1 MSSKLCAPYEG
12 DLPYLYISYCP
23 EDMDIILPILR
34 FLQDEGYRIWYDD
47 SRVPGSEWPGTAA
60 RRLDQSAAFLAL
72 ISENWIASH
81 QCLEEFTFAQMRR
94 LSSLAVILKPVQ
106 LTPETN
112 LQIVSV
118 PAVDRTQSTPGEF
131 QDRLLEQLD
140 KLDPALRQD
149 PAPVPPVSRSKLPL
163 IITIAAALIFVVG
176 IVAAVLARGKSDD
189 PLNTPNPPV
198 VPTESITPPTE
209 PSTELS
215 SPPEPELDY
224 SAAYHI
230 LLTVPENMPLEE
242 FPGTLSTLRERLD
255 IFTGGEPYEINVEDD
270 SIELYLP
277 KSAFAGIGVENVLKC
292 YLTRAIEL
300 YIFNRASPATAREP
314 IRRND
319 LSSVTLSQGT
329 IPGVDAVQYGIY
341 SPTYNYLTIQLTD
354 QCAEWFKEEI
364 AAWGDGIA
372 FGQDMESVLDY
383 AYYYT
388 FPAGD
393 GKTFYVLNN
402 DLGGQFLETLAYNLT
417 HDPLTDNFSFT
428 IDLNSLAD
436 WQTTEGESRMGENQC
451 DPSAL
456 EGATVTFILEGYH
469 LWTAEDVLNAEKEL
483 KARLDMLDQPYAL
496 GRIEDDEEDV
506 AVFAVRTGMEHM
518 GIPVIPL
525 IGGKD
530 VCLQVNYFT
539 INLQNCNFT
548 WETTPDGICLLAL
561 EVDSKVTDQLTELTK
576 EMVEQDN
583 ALYLAVGGLSLL
595 GNGGLPVLRASIGQS
610 VSDGRI
616 IFDRLCFGQETR
628 ITEEYLWLTALMEWI
643 INDSSLA
650 PRLHWMQQIQMNL
663 EDGVIGYDRNRF
675 GMSYAKAEQAFA
687 DAVYAIVPDATVAG
701 KQDMSCVY
709 VSLDLDP
716 NENLPERAAALAQEI
731 YEASGFEQSIFQDL
745 TIYLIEEDN
754 SVNERARI
762 FFKKGYSYVLP
773 QLDGPLPDNGY
784 TYISGIFQGGRLE
797 QYQSTFQ
804 HIVETDPFFLRLTSE
819 GQTSWKW

>member
-1 MSSKLCAPYEG
+1 MSSKLCAPYKG

-23 EDMDIILPILR
+23 EDMDIILPILH
-34 FLQDEGYRIWYDD
+34 FLQDEGYRIGYED
-47 SRVPGSEWPGTAA
+47 RRAPGSEWPDAA
-60 RRLDQSAAFLAL
+60 TRRLDQSVAFLAL

-94 LSSLAVILKPVQ
+94 LPSLAVILKPVQ

-118 PAVDRTQSTPGEF
+118 PTVDRSQSTPGEF
-131 QDRLLEQLD
+131 RDRLLEQLD
-140 KLDPALRQD
+140 KLAPALRQD

-176 IVAAVLARGKSDD
+176 IVAAVLAHGKSDD

-209 PSTELS
+209 PSTDLS

-242 FPGTLSTLRERLD
+242 FPGALSTLRERLD

-270 SIELYLP
+270 SIDLYLP
-277 KSAFAGIGVENVLKC
+277 KSAFAGIGVENILKC

-300 YIFNRASPATAREP
+300 YIFDRASPSTAREP

-319 LSSVTLSQGT
+319 LASVTLSQGT

-364 AAWGDGIA
+364 AAWGDGLA

-393 GKTFYVLNN
+393 GKTFYVLND
-402 DLGGQFLETLAYNLT
+402 DLGGQFLETLAYNLA
-417 HDPLTDNFSFT
+417 HDPLPDNFSFT

-436 WQTTEGESRMGENQC
+436 WQTTAGGSRMGENQC

-456 EGATVTFILEGYH
+456 KRATVTFILEGYR

-496 GRIEDDEEDV
+496 GRIEDDEDDV

-518 GIPVIPL
+518 GVPVIEL
-525 IGGKD
+525 LRGNT
-530 VCLQVNYFT
+530 LQLQTDYWD
-539 INLQNCNFT
+539 IDLQNCNFV
-548 WETTPDGICLLAL
+548 WETTPDGICTLML
-561 EVDSKVTDQLTELTK
+561 EMDSKLTDQLAELAEKTTG
-576 EMVEQDN
+576 QGDI
-583 ALYLAVGGLSLL
+583 LYLTTAGLALL
-595 GNGGLPVLRASIGQS
+595 GKGGLPVLGTPIGQS
-610 VSDGRI
+610 ISDGRI
-616 IFDRLCFGQETR
+616 IFDRLCFDLETR
-628 ITEEYLWLTALMEWI
+628 ITEEYRWLTTLMEQI
-643 INDSSLA
+643 MNG
-650 PRLHWMQQIQMNL
+650 PRVTLYWMQIQMNL
-663 EDGVIGYDRNRF
+663 GDDIISYDSSRFGISYDRE
-675 GMSYAKAEQAFA
+675 EQKLAS
-687 DAVYAIVPDATVAG
+687 AIRTVVPDAGIAD
-701 KQDMSCVY
+701 KLDLSCVY
-709 VSLDLDP
+709 VELGLNP
-716 NENLPERAAALAQEI
+716 NKDLPERAAALAQEI
-731 YEASGFEQSIFQDL
+731 YEVSGFEESIFQNL
-745 TIYLIEEDN
+745 TIYLTEKDS
-754 SVNERARI
+754 SVSERARI
-762 FFKKGYSYVLP
+762 VFQKSYAYISPLTLV
-773 QLDGPLPDNGY
+773 DGTLPDNGCIY
-784 TYISGIFQGGRLE
+784 VTGVFRGEMLE